1 LLVFL
6 LLRKL
11 NGGEYVMA
19 WWKKGLIIFGIAVI
33 LFGAGFGTAVLL
45 SRTNN
50 ISLRER
56 IEYLTKQYEQATAAQ
71 RDAEA
76 TVERLKRSLSE
87 ATITVERLES
97 TVRELRARGAELE
110 KAINA
115 ITAGIDSSTGTTEE
129 SERLIQESLRVLLA
143 ISERSRTDNK

>member
-1 LLVFL
+1 
-6 LLRKL
+6 
-11 NGGEYVMA
+11 MA
-19 WWKKGLIIFGIAVI
+19 WWKKGLIVFGIAVI